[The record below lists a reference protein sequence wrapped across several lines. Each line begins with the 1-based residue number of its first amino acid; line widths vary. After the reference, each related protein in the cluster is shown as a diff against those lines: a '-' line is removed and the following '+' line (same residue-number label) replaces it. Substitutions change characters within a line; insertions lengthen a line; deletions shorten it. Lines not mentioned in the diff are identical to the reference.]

1 MFVKNKSQ
9 LTIKYSS
16 SDDDDCDVEG
26 DINSAVMSFDKK
38 VQVSKEKS
46 LQTVP
51 VTTKEMPIQTVIVT
65 TKETSIQ
72 TEPMAT
78 KEILFKPV
86 KVTTK
91 EMSIQTVAVNKKE
104 MPIQTVRMT
113 TMDTSIQTE
122 PEDIP
127 KVPLKNEEYMGHF
140 DEKSSLL
147 ATQMESENMRHEAV
161 FDK

>member
-1 MFVKNKSQ
+1 
-9 LTIKYSS
+9 
-16 SDDDDCDVEG
+16 
-26 DINSAVMSFDKK
+26 
-38 VQVSKEKS
+38 
-46 LQTVP
+46 
-51 VTTKEMPIQTVIVT
+51 MPIQTVKVT

-72 TEPMAT
+72 TVPMAT
-78 KEILFKPV
+78 QEILFKPV

-91 EMSIQTVAVNKKE
+91 EMSIQTVAVALKE

-122 PEDIP
+122 PEEILP
-127 KVPLKNEEYMGHF
+127 KVPLKEEYNYEVGHF